1 MTEPF
6 IEDELV
12 SAELVPVTSP
22 DEIAALPD
30 EQRGQLITRA
40 LVESKSWLAV
50 ATKGTDPAPIA
61 HFKAWAATV
70 AVMTR
75 QKCLAEEIQLD
86 ALEMVR
92 RAERGIGLAVR
103 NGQEAGHLAKPG
115 QWTHS
120 TRDGE
125 TSSGLASPTEAA
137 GVKYRSELS
146 SLYRL
151 SDGVSDEDFEEVL
164 AEAREDKNLSH
175 NNVARKAQNVA
186 DPRTKLPLAER
197 LVQIA
202 ELAEGKLSSAQIAHE
217 IGVSEAQVRRLA
229 RANHIPIPVDDMLR
243 GSQNRTIDPVQVLR
257 STVEEL
263 AYSMDVTANLIGGNY
278 DFDRLDPVDA
288 RDWAESLDKS
298 LRYLRTL
305 RRELNRRGQQAA

>member
-115 QWTHS
+115 QWTNNPQ
-120 TRDGE
+120 RAGE
-125 TSSGLASPTEAA
+125 TSSSLGSPIEAA

-146 SLYRL
+146 HLYRL
-151 SDGVSDEDFEEVL
+151 SDDVSDENFEEVL
-164 AEAREDKNLSH
+164 AEAREEKNLSH
-175 NNVARKAQNVA
+175 ANVARKAQNVA

-229 RANHIPIPVDDMLR
+229 RANNIPIPVDDMLR
-243 GSQNRTIDPVQVLR
+243 GSQNLTIDAVGVLR
-257 STVEEL
+257 STIEEL
-263 AYSMDVTANLIGGNY
+263 AASMTVTANLIGTY

-298 LRYLRTL
+298 MRYLRTL
-305 RRELNRRGQQAA
+305 RKELNRRGQQAA